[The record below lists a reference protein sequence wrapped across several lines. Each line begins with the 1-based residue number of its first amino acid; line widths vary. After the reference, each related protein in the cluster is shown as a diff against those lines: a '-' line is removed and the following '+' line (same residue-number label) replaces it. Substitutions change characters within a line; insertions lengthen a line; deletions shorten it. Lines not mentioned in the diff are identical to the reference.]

1 MTSAAGDPASRELAT
16 EQQHLAD
23 ARQSLGDMRERA
35 ESLTV
40 IAGDRVSAAFLSSAL
55 YRRIES
61 LVDDGTTPLFFGR
74 IDYAT
79 ERFHVGR
86 RHIHDQASDP
96 LVIDWRAD
104 MARPF
109 YRASAADPLGLHLRR
124 RFGFESGILTA
135 FEDET
140 FAGADTTTGAAS
152 RTLQAEI
159 ERPRVGPMRD
169 IVATIQPDQDDIVR
183 SSLATTVCVQGAPGT
198 GKTAVGLHRAAF
210 LLYAHRDVLRRSGVL
225 FVGPNRAFLSY
236 VGEVLPA
243 LGEFTVT
250 ARSLADLVDGVTI
263 GATEPAEV
271 AALKGDAR
279 MATVIRRAMYAGL
292 GPLTEPIV
300 VPSGSRRF
308 RVYPDE
314 LARVVRDLSA
324 DGTRYGAA
332 RTRLPLRIADLIMR
346 QMEES
351 GDSFDDRSIGILAR
365 SRPVKSAAD
374 AVWPAVEP
382 AKLLHRLWSD
392 PAFLAAAADGVFDA
406 DEQRALTWRTKPK
419 SIRAASWTLG
429 DVYCLDEIADLVER
443 TGSFGHVIL
452 DEAQDLSAMQARA
465 VGRRCSTGSAT
476 VLGDLAQGT
485 TPWSAA
491 TWPDL
496 LSHLGK
502 PDALLEVLT
511 IGYRVPREIIEYAN
525 ALVPHI
531 AAGVAPAVAVRGAAG
546 ALTVERTA
554 DLVASAVAAALAARV
569 DGGSVGVVVPDARA
583 AATTAALRAQLPDE
597 VTDLATDD
605 APGRLSVVP
614 ATLAKGLEFDH
625 VIVVEPAE
633 IAAAELTSTVGLRRL
648 YVVLTRAVSTLTVL
662 HDAPLPVEL
671 T

>member
-1 MTSAAGDPASRELAT
+1 
-16 EQQHLAD
+16 
-23 ARQSLGDMRERA
+23 A

-40 IAGDRVSAAFLSSAL
+40 LAGDAVSAAYLSTAL

-61 LVDDGTTPLFFGR
+61 LIDDGTTPLFFGR
-74 IDYAT
+74 VDYAT

-86 RHIHDQASDP
+86 RHVHDQASDP

-109 YRASAADPLGLHLRR
+109 YRASAADPLGLRLRR
-124 RFGFESGILTA
+124 RFGFDNGVLTA
-135 FEDET
+135 YEDET
-140 FAGADTTTGAAS
+140 FADAGAGTGTGTGTGVDS
-152 RTLQAEI
+152 RILQAEI

-183 SSLATTVCVQGAPGT
+183 APLATTVCVQGAPGT

-210 LLYAHRDVLRRSGVL
+210 LLYAHREVLRRSGVL

-250 ARSLADLVDGVTI
+250 ARSLADLVDGVVP

-271 AALKGDAR
+271 AALKGDER
-279 MATVIRRAMYAGL
+279 MATVVRRAMYAGL
-292 GPLTEPIV
+292 AGTTEPVV

-332 RTRLPLRIADLIMR
+332 RARLPLRIADLIMR

-351 GDSFDDRSIGILAR
+351 GDSFDDRSLGTLAR
-365 SRPVKSAAD
+365 SRPVKAAAD
-374 AVWPAVEP
+374 AVWPAVDP

-392 PAFLAAAADGVFDA
+392 PPFLAAAADGVFDA
-406 DEQRALTWRTKPK
+406 GEQRALTWAAKPR
-419 SIRAASWTLG
+419 SVRLTRWTVA
-429 DVYCLDEIADLVER
+429 DAYCLDEIADLLDR

-465 VGRRCSTGSAT
+465 IGRRCSTGSAT

-496 LSHLGK
+496 LRHLGK
-502 PDALLEVLT
+502 SDALLEVLT
-511 IGYRVPREIIEYAN
+511 VGYRVPREIIEYAN
-525 ALVPHI
+525 RLVPHI
-531 AAGVAPAVAVRGAAG
+531 AAGVAPALAIRGAAG
-546 ALTVERTA
+546 ALTVQPVG
-554 DLVASAVAAALAARV
+554 DLVSAAVRAALAARA
-569 DGGSVGVVVPDARA
+569 DGGSVGVVVPDHRA
-583 AATTAALRAQLPDE
+583 AATAAALRAEVPPGD
-597 VTDLATDD
+597 VTDLTTDD

-633 IAAAELTSTVGLRRL
+633 IAAAELTATVGLRRL

-662 HDAPLPVEL
+662 HAAPLPAEL
-671 T
+671 S